1 MKNTFIFLLL
11 LLFCSNCTINSQL
24 IGIRS
29 DLNYLMKN
37 SSTKADFSKL
47 DSLYRVFST
56 TLIDEKQKDIL
67 LNSDTLSKNDLKRI
81 FARPI
86 KDK

>member
-11 LLFCSNCTINSQL
+11 LLFLNSCTINSKL
-24 IGIRS
+24 AAIRS
-29 DLNYLMKN
+29 DLNYLIKN

-67 LNSDTLSKNDLKRI
+67 LNSDTLSKDNLKRI

-86 KDK
+86 KDN